1 MEEKILDILE
11 DICEDDIVREELD
24 INLFESG
31 LMDSLGLVELL
42 VQIEE
47 NYNIII
53 SPSEIERDD
62 IETPNKIISLIK
74 QRSWYFAESKSFYS
88 SLLVNGY
95 NYCRIS

>member
-47 NYNIII
+47 NFNIII

-74 QRSWYFAESKSFYS
+74 QRS
-88 SLLVNGY
+88 
-95 NYCRIS
+95 

>member
-74 QRSWYFAESKSFYS
+74 QRS
-88 SLLVNGY
+88 
-95 NYCRIS
+95 

>member
-1 MEEKILDILE
+1 
-11 DICEDDIVREELD
+11 
-24 INLFESG
+24 
-31 LMDSLGLVELL
+31 MDSLGLVELL

-74 QRSWYFAESKSFYS
+74 QRS
-88 SLLVNGY
+88 
-95 NYCRIS
+95 